1 LRRVNEFSCWGV
13 WVGAGVETPASL
25 RFLHSFEKIKCK
37 SNRGSFDCGAA
48 ATFAQDDKAVEFIEA
63 CGFPG
68 LKIET
73 WGNRLFGRWTNARL
87 VLWYPTLA
95 TGKSRKDGAPTF
107 VELYWS

>member
-1 LRRVNEFSCWGV
+1 LKPPPPSVF
-13 WVGAGVETPASL
+13 
-25 RFLHSFEKIKCK
+25 FIHSKK
-37 SNRGSFDCGAA
+37 SNAKATAGPSTAVAA